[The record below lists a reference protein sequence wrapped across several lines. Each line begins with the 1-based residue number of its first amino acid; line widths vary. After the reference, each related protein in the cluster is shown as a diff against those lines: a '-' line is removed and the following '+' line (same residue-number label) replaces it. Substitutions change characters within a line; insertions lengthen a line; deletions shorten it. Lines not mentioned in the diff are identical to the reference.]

1 MFWDLDPAMLRTE
14 GGIEVRHYG
23 MAILLG
29 YGLALVMAGYF
40 AERAGAPAKRVT
52 WMLVWSG
59 LAAFACSHVA
69 HIAIYEP
76 ESLDSAVRL
85 MQLGSGQS
93 SHGAMVSA
101 LFVLAL
107 VALLHRD
114 DPRVYFDSWVSGMVF
129 AIPFVRLGNLT
140 NSELVGRPW
149 DGPWAFVF
157 PRYDCAQLMYQPV
170 VDGEC
175 PQAIARHP
183 WPIYDAL
190 VGLALIALAIALRA
204 PGIRRAPGSIFL
216 VLWTLWLGARFM
228 LGFLLERMTP
238 FDGMLTVEQW
248 ASLTSL
254 AVGVVLLFATTALWR
269 RSTRS
274 AR

>member
-14 GGIEVRHYG
+14 GGIEVRYYG

-40 AERAGAPAKRVT
+40 AEREGAPAKRVT

-140 NSELVGRPW
+140 NSELVGRAW
-149 DGPWAFVF
+149 GGPWAFVF
-157 PRYDCAQLMYQPV
+157 PRYDCPELRGALLE
-170 VDGEC
+170 GC
-175 PQAIARHP
+175 PHAIARHP

-204 PGIRRAPGSIFL
+204 RGIRRAPGSIFL

-248 ASLTSL
+248 ASLV
-254 AVGVVLLFATTALWR
+254 AGVVLLLATTALWR
-269 RSTRS
+269 RSTR
-274 AR
+274 RQPP